1 MAYGLQVFNAAGR
14 LIVDYSDRLVRFV
27 SYGTITANS
36 SGYANVSV
44 SGMANNDTWGVALG
58 ELPFIFQYNNPPN
71 VSFVKQ
77 SGNLRINAPAGST
90 VDYYVFRS

>member
-1 MAYGLQVFNAAGR
+1 MAYGLQVWNSAGR
-14 LIVDYSDRLVRFV
+14 LVVDYSDRLVQFV
-27 SYGTITANS
+27 SYGTVTANS

-58 ELPFIFQYNNPPN
+58 EIPFIFQYNNSPS

-77 SGNLRINAPAGST
+77 SGNLRINAPSGST

>member
-1 MAYGLQVFNAAGR
+1 MAYGLQVWNSAGR
-14 LIVDYSDRLVRFV
+14 LVVDYSDRLVRFV
-27 SYGTITANS
+27 SYGTVTANS

-58 ELPFIFQYNNPPN
+58 EIPFIFQYDNSPS

-77 SGNLRINAPAGST
+77 SGNLRINAPSGST